1 MKKIFL
7 AFSFLVFTFC
17 NSEKKEP
24 NSKIKIYDNSIESII
39 DISAE
44 IEIIADSVALP
55 EGPVWDEKSNS
66 LYFSDVIS
74 NKIFRWNE
82 LNGTSEFI
90 VPSGNTGYAPNLGEG
105 ILGAN
110 GLALDIKGNLILCQH
125 GDRRIAMLKNM
136 ESDIP
141 KFETIVDNFEGKTLN
156 SPNDITLSKD
166 GTMYFTDPPFAF
178 FDAATFSFVET
189 EMRKL
194 NFNGVFKYNPDD
206 NTTTLITKDID
217 IPNGI
222 ALSEDEK
229 SLYVNKMGILDNSPA
244 IKKINLETNEVK
256 TFFDGKDLFGKVE
269 GNFDGMKVH
278 SSGHVFTSGPGGLL
292 VISPSGKLKA
302 KIDFGHITNCAFD
315 KDEKYLYATG
325 FLSNPKVYR
334 VKLK

>member
-1 MKKIFL
+1 MKKLFL

-110 GLALDIKGNLILCQH
+110 GLALDIDGNLILCQH

-136 ESDIP
+136 ESDVP

-194 NFNGVFKYNPDD
+194 NFNGVFKYNPND

-217 IPNGI
+217 VPNGI

-256 TFFDGKDLFGKVE
+256 TFFDGKDLFGKAE

>member
-1 MKKIFL
+1 MKKIFITIIIFQL
-7 AFSFLVFTFC
+7 ISCASPVK
-17 NSEKKEP
+17 N
-24 NSKIKIYDNSIESII
+24 NESII
-39 DISAE
+39 IFDDSVLNIIDRTAE
-44 IEIIADSVALP
+44 IEYIVDSVNVA
-55 EGPVWDEKSNS
+55 EGPLWDNKSSS
-66 LYFSDVIS
+66 LLFTQVPM
-74 NKIFRWNE
+74 NKIYKWNE
-82 LNGTSEFI
+82 TEGYQTYIS
-90 VPSGNTGYAPNLGEG
+90 PSGFTNYAPVIEG
-105 ILGAN
+105 IGLSGAN
-110 GLALDIKGNLILCQH
+110 GLSFDKNGDLIIAQH
-125 GDRRIAMLKNM
+125 GDRRLAVLKNM
-136 ESDIP
+136 ESDVP
-141 KFETIVDNFEGKTLN
+141 QFETIVDNFEGKTLN

-178 FDAATFSFVET
+178 FDAVTFSFVET

-194 NFNGVFKYNPDD
+194 NFNGVFKYNPNDM
-206 NTTTLITKDID
+206 TTTLITKDID
-217 IPNGI
+217 VPNGI

-244 IKKINLETNEVK
+244 IKKINLETNEVE

-315 KDEKYLYATG
+315 KDEKYLYVTG

-334 VKLK
+334 IKLK

>member
-1 MKKIFL
+1 LLINHKSIKMKKLFL
-7 AFSFLVFTFC
+7 AFGFLVFTFC

-55 EGPVWDEKSNS
+55 EGPVWNEKSNS

-82 LNGTSEFI
+82 VNGTSEFI

-110 GLALDIKGNLILCQH
+110 GLALDIDGNLILCQH

-136 ESDIP
+136 ESDVP

-256 TFFDGKDLFGKVE
+256 TFF
-269 GNFDGMKVH
+269 
-278 SSGHVFTSGPGGLL
+278 
-292 VISPSGKLKA
+292 
-302 KIDFGHITNCAFD
+302 
-315 KDEKYLYATG
+315 
-325 FLSNPKVYR
+325 
-334 VKLK
+334 